1 MWSPRSLPCP
11 RSLWPGEVCGVC
23 CSPVCPG
30 LAGPLPRPALW
41 DGSWGSGKPNCQNSS
56 GFHSHLG
63 GWVSS
68 RLCLLW
74 PVGSAWSP
82 GPGRGPLADGA
93 SGQALLVPPGPAGL
107 ESPAWPVS
115 ISCLHT
121 CRPLGPLACR
131 LAPRLGATIPSQALP
146 GPSQDN
152 CGTKLAQ
159 LEPSP
164 LPPPH
169 PLPGQAPGLECTG
182 ACPCFSFSD
191 REINSP

>member
-1 MWSPRSLPCP
+1 M
-11 RSLWPGEVCGVC
+11 C

-30 LAGPLPRPALW
+30 LAGPPSPASAVGRLLGLGKAKLPKLQWLPLPSGRLGVLPPLPSLARGQCLEPRPRQRAL
-41 DGSWGSGKPNCQNSS
+41 GRRSQ
-56 GFHSHLG
+56 
-63 GWVSS
+63 
-68 RLCLLW
+68 W
-74 PVGSAWSP
+74 PS
-82 GPGRGPLADGA
+82 LTC
-93 SGQALLVPPGPAGL
+93 PAGL

-169 PLPGQAPGLECTG
+169 PLPGQAPGLERTG